1 MVRGCRVC
9 ALSLVAFAASLLLA
23 CGCASVMSAIDDAR
37 VQARICILANPE
49 IEWPKS
55 TGSFR
60 RALAFC
66 REQKVDAVVIL
77 GNLTRGGAKNQ
88 LEVMDAAWRESFKG
102 AAKTPRRILVPG
114 AKDARLVEMTLP
126 EGLRLETGDTP
137 CEVNGFSFYASYAK
151 KAHPGFLTFYG
162 DGKRALTD
170 EMCFYPRSSGT
181 VCAGSLNGVIV
192 TRRWRA
198 VGHPVPPKFPEA
210 DQTVPAAQGLLVSVY
225 SDTVEI
231 ARLDFLPKVA
241 EPVAAPWRVER
252 NAAPTA
258 SASEKTAPQFPADVQ
273 LEVIRGY
280 SNDRKLPQPVVT
292 LRWPPARATD
302 ATPRAFYYK
311 LTVADAA
318 TPHLPF
324 QTHYLHTQGFAQA
337 EARDRQA
344 VSFVLREADLP
355 KKEGAEAPAPL
366 VFKVT
371 PYSGFG
377 VGGQPLTGGL
387 E

>member
-1 MVRGCRVC
+1 MVRFGRVC
-9 ALSLVAFAASLLLA
+9 GLSLVAFAASLLLA
-23 CGCASVMSAIDDAR
+23 GGCASVMSAIDDAR
-37 VQARICILANPE
+37 VQARICFSCSLEIFIFLPFGIL
-49 IEWPKS
+49 PKS
-55 TGSFR
+55 VEHC
-60 RALAFC
+60 RALLYHKFPPPYA
-66 REQKVDAVVIL
+66 
-77 GNLTRGGAKNQ
+77 TR
-88 LEVMDAAWRESFKG
+88 
-102 AAKTPRRILVPG
+102 

-210 DQTVPAAQGLLVSVY
+210 DQTVPAAQGLLVTVY
-225 SDTVEI
+225 LDAVEI

-258 SASEKTAPQFPADVQ
+258 SASEKTAPQFPADV
-273 LEVIRGY
+273 R
-280 SNDRKLPQPVVT
+280 
-292 LRWPPARATD
+292 
-302 ATPRAFYYK
+302 
-311 LTVADAA
+311 
-318 TPHLPF
+318 
-324 QTHYLHTQGFAQA
+324 
-337 EARDRQA
+337 
-344 VSFVLREADLP
+344 
-355 KKEGAEAPAPL
+355 
-366 VFKVT
+366 
-371 PYSGFG
+371 
-377 VGGQPLTGGL
+377 
-387 E
+387 